1 MKFRLQLALLLM
13 VLSVTIA
20 SAQKKSKDEKAL
32 EKEWKKKMS
41 ALDPMEYKRLV
52 EENATVRA
60 EMSEINSKVSG
71 FQNEINAKNTELGQL
86 KGQVED
92 LKKKTADEVASN
104 VTSTGS
110 AAKKAGAKGVVYKV
124 QIGSFRNRDLAK
136 YLDNNP
142 NFGGDVDAD
151 GTKKYTL
158 GYFGDYW
165 EADTFKKYLRE
176 MGVKD
181 AWIVAYKNGQR
192 VDIKDVLEG
201 AI

>member
-20 SAQKKSKDEKAL
+20 TAQKKSKEEKAL

-41 ALDPMEYKRLV
+41 ALEPMEYKRLV
-52 EENATVRA
+52 EENATVKA
-60 EMSEINSKVSG
+60 EMSEINSKVSN
-71 FQNEINAKNTELGQL
+71 FQNEISAKNTELEQL
-86 KGQVED
+86 KGQMED
-92 LKKKTADEVASN
+92 LKKKASDEVASN

-110 AAKKAGAKGVVYKV
+110 AAKKAGASGVVYKV